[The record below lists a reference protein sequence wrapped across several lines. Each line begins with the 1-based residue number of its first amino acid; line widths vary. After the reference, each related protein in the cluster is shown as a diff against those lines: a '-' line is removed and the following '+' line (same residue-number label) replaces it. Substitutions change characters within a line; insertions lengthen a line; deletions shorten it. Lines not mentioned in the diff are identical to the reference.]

1 MSLLPGSLQQA
12 AYINPSIPVGGGF
25 DILNG
30 TYYKGLHRQNILSGG
45 LSYIMG
51 IAAKGNVG
59 KSTLAEWFMYTA
71 MGRVTSWAFEKP
83 SVGIFYDT
91 EINKNEPRMTALQ
104 LAVKSLGGRDLFS
117 AGRFSLTNKVNYSG
131 NKFFEMIKEWLEEKR
146 KDRKNQYDTPFA
158 DRGGKTPFRMY
169 VPTTC
174 AVDSIS
180 EFDTDDIDATRD
192 KTELGSG
199 AQNIVNMRAGLVK
212 TNFLTELPRVTIQ
225 ANNYTVLVAQIGKN
239 MDLGSSPHA
248 PPRQQLKGLSSSEA
262 LKGATAKFTFATHD
276 CWWIEA
282 SAPYWDDDMKPE
294 YPLDPKTARSKDP
307 DLQLSK
313 LKQLRSK
320 GGASLVQHDI
330 LVSQATGV
338 LPELTEFHYLRTR
351 KRWGMNV
358 SGGGGSIM
366 ALQLYPDVTVTR
378 NTVRQR
384 IDSDPL
390 FCRALN
396 FTMEMKQMEE
406 HWAWVTQEGWF
417 VSTEDLYT
425 GLVARGYDWNVLL
438 NTRGYWC
445 LGEGDV
451 PELSTLDLF
460 RMYHGGY
467 HPYWYDKLVGPEAAK
482 KVIKG
487 PFEAVLAVTP
497 YGPLWTDM
505 SEGKT
510 EYGFANVA
518 VGDGTVQAALA
529 AVVNT
534 AKGIVEKV
542 S

>member
-51 IAAKGNVG
+51 VAAKGNVG
-59 KSTLAEWFMYTA
+59 KSTFAEWLMYTA
-71 MGRVTSWAFEKP
+71 MARVTSWAFEKP

-91 EINKNEPRMTALQ
+91 EINKNEPRMTKLQ
-104 LAVKSLGGRDLFS
+104 LAVRDLCGRDLFS

-131 NKFFEMIKEWLEEKR
+131 NKFFDMIKDWLEEKR

-158 DRGGKTPFRMY
+158 DRGGKTPFRMF

-180 EFDTDDIDATRD
+180 EFDTDDIDKVRD
-192 KTELGSG
+192 STELGTG
-199 AQNIVNMRAGLVK
+199 AQNIVNMRAGLIK

-239 MDLGSSPHA
+239 MDMGASPHA

-276 CWWIEA
+276 CWWIE
-282 SAPYWDDDMKPE
+282 SNAPLWDDDMKPE

-307 DLQLSK
+307 DLQISK
-313 LKQLRSK
+313 FKQLRSK
-320 GGASLVQHDI
+320 GGPSLIQHDV
-330 LVSQATGV
+330 LVSQQSGV

-351 KRWGMNV
+351 KRWGMEV

-366 ALQLYPDVTVTR
+366 ELFLYPGHKVTR
-378 NTVRQR
+378 NTVRAK
-384 IDSDPL
+384 IDSDAL
-390 FCRALN
+390 FRRALN

-406 HWAWVTQEGWF
+406 HWAWVSQEGWF
-417 VSTEDLYT
+417 VSPEDLYI
-425 GLVARGYDWNVLL
+425 GLQARGYDWNILL

-445 LGEGDV
+445 LGEGPC
-451 PELSTLDLF
+451 PELSTIDLW

-467 HPYWYDKLVGPEAAK
+467 HPYWYDKVAGPEAAA
-482 KVIKG
+482 KVNKG

-497 YGPLWTDM
+497 YGALWSDM
-505 SEGKT
+505 AEGK
-510 EYGFANVA
+510 EIYGFAKDTTTSDSAVA
-518 VGDGTVQAALA
+518 DLVTKAKAKCKEMEVG
-529 AVVNT
+529 
-534 AKGIVEKV
+534 
-542 S
+542 